1 MAKYIRKLELKM
13 SSAAKPKVLFL
24 GYPETQTGLIQV
36 LKDQNCDVTWTAEK
50 ITTTQGYDLVVSF
63 GYRYILTKSLIDSS
77 SAPIVNLH
85 ISYLPYNR
93 GAHPNFWSFFDGT
106 PSGVSI
112 HLIDEGIDTGSI
124 LFQKYVNFKENE
136 DTFSKTHKRLVQ
148 EIENLFIT
156 NVESIIKKTF
166 VARPQRRKG
175 TYHRVSDLPKEFLGW
190 DTNIYNEITRLDK
203 ILKAEKS

>member
-1 MAKYIRKLELKM
+1 M